1 MTTYAVEQGRR
12 AWETLPRLRAFFE
25 DVRPAKLLVPAI
37 AIQWLTTLGLA
48 LTVRHNGWL
57 YYQGGDQLWY
67 YVWSWLLVHG
77 HIPTA
82 FIGNGWPAILAPIAA
97 LGGPTL
103 VPALPGIVLLNVL
116 VLAPVALLCVYGI
129 AKRIGGP
136 LFAYWAVLLWV
147 TVPFIGIKFTDYL
160 YHQRFTELTLPQ
172 GFGLTALADY
182 PSMVAVLVA
191 VYFGLRV
198 IERPDT
204 VEAIAAGLAA
214 GIAVTIKPG
223 SAPFVAGLV
232 LGVLYRRRIVG
243 AA

>member
-67 YVWSWLLVHG
+67 YVRAGCSC
-77 HIPTA
+77 TA
-82 FIGNGWPAILAPIAA
+82 RSRLRSSAT
-97 LGGPTL
+97 GGPRSSRRSPRS
-103 VPALPGIVLLNVL
+103 PARPLCPRCPDRAVER
-116 VLAPVALLCVYGI
+116 ARARPVALLCVYGI

-160 YHQRFTELTLPQ
+160 TTSA
-172 GFGLTALADY
+172 T
-182 PSMVAVLVA
+182 PS
-191 VYFGLRV
+191 
-198 IERPDT
+198 
-204 VEAIAAGLAA
+204 
-214 GIAVTIKPG
+214 
-223 SAPFVAGLV
+223 
-232 LGVLYRRRIVG
+232 
-243 AA
+243 